1 MRTIDL
7 NSFQVANS
15 ETARDI
21 NRRILL
27 NMVRMRQ
34 PISRADLAR
43 HSGLQRSTVSEI
55 VKQLISQRWVTEGA
69 IGHLPRG
76 RRPQFLQ
83 INERRA
89 GIVGIDIR
97 PRHTV
102 IALANLSGQF
112 LAQEQMPTADDP
124 LRFVDELAARLE
136 AFVKSHADVTIEG
149 VGVSMPGLVD
159 RMSQRL
165 MYAPNLGWRDVELKT
180 RLESA
185 TGLPVEIENAA
196 NACALAEIW
205 FGQRLDGV
213 RDLIAVTVSE
223 GIGTGI
229 IANGQLINGPTGVAG
244 EFGHV
249 SINEMG
255 PQCKCGNRGC
265 WELYASNS
273 AAIHAYSEATSG
285 SRNGSRNGKAATTR
299 RSSEPTFDDILRL
312 AEQGDI
318 KAGEVLDR
326 MAHYLGLGISMLVSG
341 IAPSLIVLIGE
352 VTRAWQ
358 RVGPIIKKTVA
369 ERSAIIP
376 MTRIV
381 PSEDSAQP
389 RLRGTIALVLQ
400 KHFGA
405 PATA

>member
-27 NMVRMRQ
+27 NLVRMRQ

-83 INERRA
+83 MNDTRA
-89 GIVGIDIR
+89 AIVGIDIR
-97 PRHTV
+97 PLQTG
-102 IALANLSGQF
+102 IALADLSGKF
-112 LAQEQMPTADDP
+112 LAQEQMSTSSDP
-124 LRFVDELAARLE
+124 VKFVEELAGRL
-136 AFVKSHADVTIEG
+136 AVFVQSHADKTIEG
-149 VGVSMPGLVD
+149 IGVSMPGLVD
-159 RMSQRL
+159 RDSQRL
-165 MYAPNLGWRDVELKT
+165 IYAPNLGWRDLDLKS
-180 RLESA
+180 RLEAA

-205 FGQRLDGV
+205 FGQRIDGV

-255 PQCKCGNRGC
+255 PECKCGNRGC

-273 AAIHAYSEATSG
+273 AAIREYREATSG
-285 SRNGSRNGKAATTR
+285 GRTKTNPVRK
-299 RSSEPTFDDILRL
+299 SSEPTFDDILRL
-312 AEQGDI
+312 AEQGDV

-326 MAHYLGLGISMLVSG
+326 MGHYLGLGISMLVSG
-341 IAPSLIVLIGE
+341 IAPGLIVLIGE
-352 VTRAWQ
+352 VTRAWD

-369 ERSAIIP
+369 ERSGMIAA
-376 MTRIV
+376 TRIL
-381 PSEDSAQP
+381 PTEDSAQP

>member
-1 MRTIDL
+1 MRAIDL
-7 NSFQVANS
+7 NSFKVANS

-27 NMVRMRQ
+27 NLVRTGQ

-83 INERRA
+83 INEGRA

-97 PRHTV
+97 PSHTL

-112 LAQEQMPTADDP
+112 LAQEQMATSSDP
-124 LRFVDELAARLE
+124 HKFVDELAARLA
-136 AFVKSHADVTIEG
+136 AFVKSHSAMTIEG
-149 VGVSMPGLVD
+149 VGVSLPGLVD
-159 RMSQRL
+159 RISERL
-165 MYAPNLGWRDVELKT
+165 MYAPNLGWRDLDLKT
-180 RLESA
+180 PLERA
-185 TGLPVEIENAA
+185 AGLPVEIENAA

-205 FGQRLDGV
+205 FGQRVDGV

-223 GIGTGI
+223 GIGTGL

-255 PQCKCGNRGC
+255 PECKCGNRGC

-273 AAIHAYSEATSG
+273 AAIRAYGEATSG
-285 SRNGSRNGKAATTR
+285 GRNGKSSAIR
-299 RSSEPTFDDILRL
+299 RASAPTFDDILRL
-312 AEQGDI
+312 AEQGDV
-318 KAGEVLDR
+318 KAAEVLDR
-326 MAHYLGLGISMLVSG
+326 MARYLGLGISMLING

-352 VTRAWQ
+352 VTRAWD

-369 ERSAIIP
+369 ERSRMTP
-376 MTRIV
+376 MTRII